1 MIIKKPKEK
10 IKMLQVPI
18 SETEYNN
25 LKAKAEK
32 EKRTLPNQ
40 VKLILD
46 IFSDEDM
53 TELSWCLTYFL
64 SPIFTSVARFGL
76 CSIQF

>member
-40 VKLILD
+40 IKIILEP
-46 IFSDEDM
+46 FM
-53 TELSWCLTYFL
+53 K
-64 SPIFTSVARFGL
+64 AK
-76 CSIQF
+76 

>member
-1 MIIKKPKEK
+1 MIPKKLKEK

-40 VKLILD
+40 VKLLLEP
-46 IFSDEDM
+46 FM
-53 TELSWCLTYFL
+53 K
-64 SPIFTSVARFGL
+64 AK
-76 CSIQF
+76 

>member
-40 VKLILD
+40 VKLLLEP
-46 IFSDEDM
+46 FM
-53 TELSWCLTYFL
+53 K
-64 SPIFTSVARFGL
+64 AK
-76 CSIQF
+76 